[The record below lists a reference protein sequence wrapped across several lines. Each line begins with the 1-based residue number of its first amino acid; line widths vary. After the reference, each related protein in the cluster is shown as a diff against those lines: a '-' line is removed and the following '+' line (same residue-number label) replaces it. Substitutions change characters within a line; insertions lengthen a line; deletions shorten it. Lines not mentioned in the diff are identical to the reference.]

1 MGTSWTKAEEAN
13 LKELYGRNVTG
24 KHAASIL
31 GRSADSVIKKAG
43 RMGLSKPT
51 EASPVPAAPAKEL
64 ERERRTNAKLVERL
78 QRMIQ
83 SHDLPVVE
91 YMGKSAKFGAISD
104 THYGSLWERPD
115 LVRKA
120 YEIMDKEGIKDVFH
134 AGDFCEGSGMRKGHE
149 HQVICVGADNQ
160 VARVHDLHPQHTGM
174 TTHFILGCHDLSF
187 HKNAGHNIGER
198 LAERKDLDFLGT
210 ETAVV
215 PLKVGG
221 TMLQLALEHPGK
233 GTSYAL
239 SYQIQKYIEALP
251 GGRKPDILLV
261 GHYHKAFYMPMYRNV
276 IAFQAGCFQSQTDW
290 MRRMNLAA
298 HLGFWMIEV
307 HATHEGIARVKGE
320 FTPFFEL

>member
-1 MGTSWTKAEEAN
+1 MARTWTETEEQK
-13 LKELYGRNVTG
+13 LRECYQQGFVG
-24 KHAASIL
+24 QEAAAIL
-31 GRSADSVIKKAG
+31 GRTVDSISKKVL
-43 RMGLSKPT
+43 RMGLTSAPDP
-51 EASPVPAAPAKEL
+51 SPVPPAPTKEL

-91 YMGKSAKFGAISD
+91 YLGESAKFGAISD

-134 AGDFCEGSGMRKGHE
+134 AGDFCEGSGMRRGHE
-149 HQVICVGADNQ
+149 HEVICVGADNQ
-160 VARVHDLHPQHTGM
+160 VKRAKDLHPQHTGM

-187 HKNAGHNIGER
+187 HKNAGHNIGEQ
-198 LAERKDLDFLGT
+198 LAERKDLHFLGT

-320 FTPFFEL
+320 FVPFFEL